1 MVPEA
6 GVNKNPLRRFFTL
19 RASLRSL
26 KLLCNLA
33 NRHGVATKGFYNLK
47 NGARGRTWTGTVLP
61 PRDFKSLAS
70 TNFATRAEYLQ
81 QAGKAFGLSWMIRR
95 SYNKTI

>member
-1 MVPEA
+1 MLTEKVRLVSA
-6 GVNKNPLRRFFTL
+6 F
-19 RASLRSL
+19 SI
-26 KLLCNLA
+26 
-33 NRHGVATKGFYNLK
+33 